1 VKKVYDALFGTS
13 GQGLTLT
20 QKAIALAILAS
31 TVTVVIAT
39 EPNIGGSARD
49 ILFALELGFA
59 GLFLTEYVL
68 RIWSVGVDSR
78 YVGVRGR
85 LRYAVTLPALIDLAA
100 LLPFL
105 IGLAGSESLMLRLV
119 RLLRLLM
126 LGKLARYSMAFAV
139 LSHAV
144 SARRHELLVSG
155 AIALL
160 VLLVAST
167 MLYVFEGM
175 GQPEAFGSIPRA
187 LWWGVTTLT
196 TVGYGDVVPQTPM
209 GRIFGALTAIGGI
222 GLIAMPT
229 GILAGA
235 ISDAIKAS
243 RDRNLTASE
252 KRE

>member
-1 VKKVYDALFGTS
+1 VKQVYEALFGTS
-13 GQGLTLT
+13 GHGLTRT
-20 QKAIALAILAS
+20 QVAIALAIVAS
-31 TVTVVIAT
+31 TLAVVIAT
-39 EPNIGGSARD
+39 EPSIDGKARD
-49 ILFALELGFA
+49 ILFAIEVGFA
-59 GLFLTEYVL
+59 GLFLLEYLL
-68 RIWSVGVDSR
+68 RIWSVGVDHR
-78 YVGVRGR
+78 YVGLRGR

-105 IGLAGSESLMLRLV
+105 VGLAGSESLMLRLV
-119 RLLRLLM
+119 RLMRLLM
-126 LGKLARYSMAFAV
+126 LGKLARYSLAFAV

-160 VLLVAST
+160 VLLLAST
-167 MLYVFEGM
+167 MLYVFEGII
-175 GQPEAFGSIPRA
+175 QPEAFGSIPRA
-187 LWWGVTTLT
+187 LWWGVATLT
-196 TVGYGDVVPQTPM
+196 TVGYGDVVPQTVI

-235 ISDAIKAS
+235 ISDAIKAN
-243 RDRNLTASE
+243 REHNVLGSE